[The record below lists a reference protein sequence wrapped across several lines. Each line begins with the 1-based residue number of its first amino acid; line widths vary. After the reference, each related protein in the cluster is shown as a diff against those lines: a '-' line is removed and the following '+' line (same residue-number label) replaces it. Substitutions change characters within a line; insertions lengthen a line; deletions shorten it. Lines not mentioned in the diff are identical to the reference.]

1 MCCKPM
7 MLLRL
12 QEELCGCH
20 TYARSVAT
28 PFSSTSFRV
37 SFQLNLI
44 TTIWCVCVCALHNT
58 NINTHA
64 HIHVQAHR
72 IHVQAS
78 HYKSFAKLPVLRMAN
93 FGRFEVVANVLPG
106 SNPKLE
112 FPKPFKR
119 EPHTLKAAV
128 REVERRVSHFGS
140 RLEVYT
146 VFRHYGFKDLVATF
160 LRVHF
165 FVISTCWKYQ
175 TSIRSLRPTPRIYTA
190 ESEARGGLGLMLH
203 LEVPNC
209 EANPG
214 SARGFVGVG
223 ALVKV
228 PDTSL
233 LIVPK
238 LLKPW
243 LVGPSS

>member
-1 MCCKPM
+1 